1 MKSMVTPRFKCFG
14 WCCIQRGDP
23 KKNGNLSRFLRLTS
37 RGGRKSDNN
46 ILSSAL
52 SYFAACVHEW
62 VRRHF
67 VPTTNCP
74 TGIFWATNCPRWQNV
89 PLSPHAT
96 NCPSDKMSHFLPGDK
111 MSHWWSYWKTIVSLA
126 FFRRQIVPRWQNVP
140 LSPRRQNVPTYALM
154 HMKVMESC
162 WDILSPVKKA
172 IGTICR
178 KWKRPVLGIFRGV
191 FFCQE
196 TLQHYYLLQE
206 YKRKTNGA
214 FGVICR
220 HWKRK

>member
-1 MKSMVTPRFKCFG
+1 MNTCR
-14 WCCIQRGDP
+14 RGP
-23 KKNGNLSRFLRLTS
+23 WMSILLLGFLRVFIFS
-37 RGGRKSDNN
+37 RGLFVL
-46 ILSSAL
+46 LSPSG
-52 SYFAACVHEW
+52 ERGNTW
-62 VRRHF
+62 EVRRHF

-178 KWKRPVLGIFRGV
+178 KWKRPVLGIFRGI

-196 TLQHYYLLQE
+196 TLQHYCLLKE
-206 YKRKTNGA
+206 YKRKTSGA
-214 FGVICR
+214 ICR

>member
-1 MKSMVTPRFKCFG
+1 M
-14 WCCIQRGDP
+14 
-23 KKNGNLSRFLRLTS
+23 
-37 RGGRKSDNN
+37 N
-46 ILSSAL
+46 IT
-52 SYFAACVHEW
+52 

-67 VPTTNCP
+67 VPMTNCP

-126 FFRRQIVPRWQNVP
+126 FFGRQIVPRWQNVP

-178 KWKRPVLGIFRGV
+178 KWKRPVLGIFGGYFSVRRHYNITVCYKNIRERQVGQFV
-191 FFCQE
+191 AIE
-196 TLQHYYLLQE
+196 KENKYWAHLGNLTLIAIQKWQ
-206 YKRKTNGA
+206 RNTNTKTKAITKTKTKNYA
-214 FGVICR
+214 EIIHVVRINPPERSFSTSFGN
-220 HWKRK
+220 

>member
-1 MKSMVTPRFKCFG
+1 MSLVCLSIECKWLHLRVLPRTASFVAHSSCFL
-14 WCCIQRGDP
+14 IHLTESRAYTKIITR
-23 KKNGNLSRFLRLTS
+23 KKRWIIFSFEM
-37 RGGRKSDNN
+37 D
-46 ILSSAL
+46 
-52 SYFAACVHEW
+52 

-178 KWKRPVLGIFRGV
+178 KWKRPVLGIFRGI

-196 TLQHYYLLQE
+196 TLQH
-206 YKRKTNGA
+206 
-214 FGVICR
+214 
-220 HWKRK
+220 

>member
-1 MKSMVTPRFKCFG
+1 M
-14 WCCIQRGDP
+14 
-23 KKNGNLSRFLRLTS
+23 
-37 RGGRKSDNN
+37 
-46 ILSSAL
+46 
-52 SYFAACVHEW
+52 
-62 VRRHF
+62 
-67 VPTTNCP
+67 TNCP

-178 KWKRPVLGIFRGV
+178 KWKRPLLGIV
-191 FFCQE
+191 Q
-196 TLQHYYLLQE
+196 TLPKVLTFKLTKWDNRQNVPTTFHNFPVHKCISWDILSSG
-206 YKRKTNGA
+206 T
-214 FGVICR
+214 ICR
-220 HWKRK
+220 SKNTGGTICRQNVS

>member
-1 MKSMVTPRFKCFG
+1 MVSIYFVDFADHLLILVVHQLHDHLDNHLLSASISSTTFSSPSGKYF
-14 WCCIQRGDP
+14 QT
-23 KKNGNLSRFLRLTS
+23 KKMSLM
-37 RGGRKSDNN
+37 
-46 ILSSAL
+46 
-52 SYFAACVHEW
+52 

-162 WDILSPVKKA
+162 WDILSPVKRA
-172 IGTICR
+172 LGTICR
-178 KWKRPVLGIFRGV
+178 KWKRPVVGILVGYFSARRHYNITV
-191 FFCQE
+191 CCKNIKEWQE
-196 TLQHYYLLQE
+196 RQNWV
-206 YKRKTNGA
+206 RM
-214 FGVICR
+214 
-220 HWKRK
+220 

>member
-1 MKSMVTPRFKCFG
+1 MNK
-14 WCCIQRGDP
+14 DP
-23 KKNGNLSRFLRLTS
+23 KEIINCLPWTKFHQKLFTNCLPRWQ
-37 RGGRKSDNN
+37 KSKDT
-46 ILSSAL
+46 
-52 SYFAACVHEW
+52 
-62 VRRHF
+62 VRRYF
-67 VPTTNCP
+67 VPMANCP
-74 TGIFWATNCPRWQNV
+74 TSIFRATNYPRWQNV

-178 KWKRPVLGIFRGV
+178 KWKRPVLGIFRGI

-196 TLQHYYLLQE
+196 TLQHYCLLKE
-206 YKRKTNGA
+206 YKRKTSGA
-214 FGVICR
+214 ICR